1 MANRRQELVMQLN
14 CERTKLIRLYRHCN
28 EFVTATA
35 LPELLNR

>member
-14 CERTKLIRLYRHCN
+14 YECTKSRLYHHCS